1 MSAADRLRCHRPV
14 LKAAHTCRADSRG
27 RRVVDERCRTCRM
40 EEALRRG
47 DPNVLA
53 DMLVHTANALEDVEE
68 RSARDDKRH
77 MARLAERNRMLEQR
91 EAELRHERDHRAA
104 TAAKWQRELERLQ
117 QQRADDIAQLQE
129 ATAKVKVDIGQR
141 VMEIFLK
148 YEHDKMMRALSP
160 DPQKQ
165 TVAPAAQDDDADA
178 SASST
183 E

>member
-1 MSAADRLRCHRPV
+1 
-14 LKAAHTCRADSRG
+14 
-27 RRVVDERCRTCRM
+27 M

-91 EAELRHERDHRAA
+91 EAELRHERDHRAS
-104 TAAKWQRELERLQ
+104 TAAKWEREVKRLE
-117 QQRADDIAQLQE
+117 QQRADDIAQLE
-129 ATAKVKVDIGQR
+129 AGVAKVKDALKIDIGKR
-141 VMEIFLK
+141 VMEVYLK
-148 YEHDKMMRALSP
+148 FEHDKMLRALSP

-178 SASST
+178 DASASST